1 MVISDVKL
9 AVFVNA
15 LGVLLFM
22 LVVWYHYLTSNSV
35 KEKGAHPKKAN

>member
-1 MVISDVKL
+1 MIGDVQL

-22 LVVWYHYLTSNSV
+22 LVVWYHYLNSNAKSQRKQV
-35 KEKGAHPKKAN
+35 CG

>member
-1 MVISDVKL
+1 MTDVQL

-22 LVVWYHYLTSNSV
+22 LVVWYHFVKSNSPS
-35 KEKGAHPKKAN
+35 ERRR

>member
-1 MVISDVKL
+1 MMSDVQL

-22 LVVWYHYLTSNSV
+22 LVVWYHYLNFNSV
-35 KEKGAHPKKAN
+35 RDRSHLHKRHI